1 MTAYEMRISDW
12 SSDVCFSDLGEKSSD
27 EIWFDIAEK
36 TGNTEFIGYSST
48 DGEGEVVSI
57 VKDGVNFD
65 SAAAG
70 ETVLIVTNQTPFCG
84 ESGGQMGDAGTI
96 SSQSGLVADVED
108 TAKPLGRPQVRMSV
122 G

>member
-1 MTAYEMRISDW
+1 MAEQKAAARAAWKGS
-12 SSDVCFSDLGEKSSD
+12 GEKASD

-48 DGEGEVVSI
+48 EGEGEVVAI

-70 ETVLIVTNQTPFCG
+70 ETVLIVTNQTPCYG
-84 ESGGQMGDAGTI
+84 ASGGQQGAAGTKSPKSDRKHI
-96 SSQSGLVADVED
+96 EEGN
-108 TAKPLGRPQVRMSV
+108 KGSV
-122 G
+122 GV